1 LGETA
6 KRFSVSLPPG
16 LVKEFDET
24 WQDIGYENR
33 SRAVHDAFRGFI
45 SEAKWSRKASGEMIG
60 AVLTLSY
67 IEKPG
72 LVEAMASLKH
82 RFKGIIC
89 SNQQM
94 FVDDNKMLEI
104 INVKGDAM
112 EIKKLIELLKSK
124 KGVKH
129 VTSSIITP

>member
-1 LGETA
+1 M
-6 KRFSVSLPPG
+6 KRFSVSLPPS

-24 WQDIGYENR
+24 WRDMDYENR

-45 SEAKWSRKASGEMIG
+45 SEAKWSTKVSGEMIG
-60 AVLTLSY
+60 AVLALSY
-67 IEKPG
+67 IDKPG
-72 LVEAMASLKH
+72 LVKEMASLKH

-89 SNQQM
+89 SNQQI
-94 FVDDNKMLEI
+94 FVGDNKLLEI
-104 INVKGDAM
+104 ISIKGDAG
-112 EIKKLIELLKSK
+112 EIKKMIEHLKSK